1 MNVKLTIQEKLK
13 DLRAERKL
21 TLEELSEKI
30 GISSSAL
37 GNYESNDFKDISHLS
52 IIKLSEFYG
61 VSPDYILGFTENR
74 KHSGTEISELH
85 LSDEMVDLLK
95 SGKINNRLLCEMAL
109 HPDFAKMLADI
120 EIYVDGIAAMQIKNL
135 NALIDSVRTS
145 IVERYNPSEND
156 STLRIM
162 KAAYVEEDEYF
173 SHVVNDDID
182 RIIYD
187 LRQSHKHDST
197 SAPETSSVDI
207 LKDTLDSMAN
217 FNGSKAEQLMA
228 IFCKQTQINYAKLTD
243 SEKHSLLQILKKSN
257 LLKGTVS
264 QRGKK
269 KKR

>member
-1 MNVKLTIQEKLK
+1 
-13 DLRAERKL
+13 
-21 TLEELSEKI
+21 
-30 GISSSAL
+30 
-37 GNYESNDFKDISHLS
+37 
-52 IIKLSEFYG
+52 
-61 VSPDYILGFTENR
+61 
-74 KHSGTEISELH
+74 
-85 LSDEMVDLLK
+85 
-95 SGKINNRLLCEMAL
+95 
-109 HPDFAKMLADI
+109 
-120 EIYVDGIAAMQIKNL
+120 
-135 NALIDSVRTS
+135 
-145 IVERYNPSEND
+145 
-156 STLRIM
+156 M

-207 LKDTLDSMAN
+207 LKDTLDSMA
-217 FNGSKAEQLMA
+217 EQLMA